1 MDSAKEQKLRDNLN
15 HLINETSNEDEVLN
29 ILKQKNVITQ
39 SEFNDIAKAASPM
52 GLKSQMFYLILKK
65 DDYAYHHLIE
75 AFKETENEACVG
87 ILTGTV
93 VENKTTSLPPPKI
106 EIEVFVEKGD
116 DVYATTPDHEGI
128 AIVDEIE
135 KELDRIESEDD
146 SRAESEASFAL
157 SEQQHEETE
166 AQLAPA
172 PKPRKA
178 VSFDNN
184 KAPEEPEKPA
194 FYLEEETPAVKING
208 FEEKKSDEE
217 GGEED
222 SSQGKSIV
230 AMNREKF
237 GGEGKFNKAL
247 FAKRGVSLEREAE
260 PESQVKNLK
269 KYFQRLSSVE
279 QR

>member
-1 MDSAKEQKLRDNLN
+1 MDSAKEQKLRDNLH
-15 HLINETSNEDEVLN
+15 HLINETNNEEEVLN

-87 ILTGTV
+87 ILSGTV
-93 VENKTTSLPPPKI
+93 VEPKATNPPPPNI
-106 EIEVFVEKGD
+106 EVEVFVQKAD
-116 DVYATTPDHEGI
+116 DVYETTPDHEGI
-128 AIVDEIE
+128 AIADEIE

-146 SRAESEASFAL
+146 SRAESEASFA
-157 SEQQHEETE
+157 QHEEPE

-172 PKPRKA
+172 PKPRKG
-178 VSFDNN
+178 VSFDN
-184 KAPEEPEKPA
+184 KAPEEPEKLASP
-194 FYLEEETPAVKING
+194 EETSIVKIND

-217 GGEED
+217 DGELD
-222 SSQGKSIV
+222 SLQGKSIV
-230 AMNREKF
+230 AVNREKF

-247 FAKRGVSLEREAE
+247 FAKRGVSLDREAE
-260 PESQVKNLK
+260 PQSQVKNLK